1 MDVEPALTTR
11 GTPIALVYSGR
22 GNEGRGDLT
31 HRLDGQENRTA
42 MTDLRK
48 FRPARIVPALAAAAA
63 LSALGAPAMGQL
75 PEGLSVHGFM
85 TQAYGRTDEHQI
97 LGIGPAG
104 TADYRV
110 AALQF
115 RYAYDARSAFVIQL
129 SHERIGR
136 SPLGDL
142 EPAVDL
148 DWAFYEHRFD
158 DYTVARIGK
167 VRNPIGIYN
176 EFRDVGTLLPFYRP
190 PIFLYGEQM
199 YTSET
204 VDGMTLGRRFPLGD
218 WELSVDGFAG
228 SWSFVQIDLATKATV
243 DLGYG
248 AQVWLQTPLDGLRVG
263 VAGMRYTTRGNVGAP
278 PDVEDQ
284 QALVVASLDGRF
296 GPVGARTEFR
306 HVAFGEDEIGYTVTA
321 DAYYGELTLNVTDQL
336 TLMGQAQWQDL
347 ALEIPAI
354 MLSMDE
360 NLERD
365 LAIGVRYALTPN
377 VVLKL
382 EGHRYRGRS
391 IEDQV
396 IFPWDERV
404 GANYALF
411 SVSTSF

>member
-1 MDVEPALTTR
+1 
-11 GTPIALVYSGR
+11 
-22 GNEGRGDLT
+22 
-31 HRLDGQENRTA
+31 
-42 MTDLRK
+42 MTNLRK
-48 FRPARIVPALAAAAA
+48 LRPARIVPALAAAAA

-75 PEGLSVHGFM
+75 PEGLSVHGFL
-85 TQAYGRTDEHQI
+85 TQAYGRSDGHQI
-97 LGIGPAG
+97 IGIGSDG

-142 EPAVDL
+142 EPEVDL
-148 DWAFYEHRFD
+148 DWVFYEHRFD
-158 DYTVARIGK
+158 DYTIGRVGR

-199 YTSET
+199 YASET

-218 WELSVDGFAG
+218 WELSVDGFVG
-228 SWSFVQIDLATKATV
+228 SWSFLQIDLATRATV

-263 VAGMRYTTRGNVGAP
+263 AAGMRYTVRNSFGAP
-278 PDVEDQ
+278 ADSEDQ
-284 QALVVASLDGRF
+284 QVLLAASLDGRF
-296 GPVGARTEFR
+296 GPVGVRSEFR
-306 HVAFGEDEIGYTVTA
+306 HVGFGGDELGYTGTA
-321 DAYYGELTLNVTDQL
+321 APYYGELTLNVTDRL
-336 TLMGQAQWQDL
+336 TLMGQAQWQDF
-347 ALEIPAI
+347 AIEIPAF

-365 LAIGVRYALTPN
+365 LSVGVRYAHTPN

-382 EGHRYRGRS
+382 EGHRYSGRN

-404 GANYALF
+404 GASYALF